1 MMAGIVRVRHR
12 NSRSGP
18 NCPIHIA
25 NISIIPVQPG
35 APAEPEDFTAL
46 RQSVPELSS
55 VENPEDYE
63 SQADV
68 QTATRATA
76 GPTGWDAAHIPTG
89 PEEPAFG
96 TDPVSADATALSS
109 TLNQSS
115 ATGVPRSPRQQL
127 GPERLSGNVG
137 PNMVGDGRG
146 ATDETGPSDRTA
158 QGLDLGGGTGTGGG
172 GGEDDV
178 AKTTSKTPEKAE
190 DNPVEEPTA
199 DGAHGDDGEQ
209 YTQVPPPEGNN
220 VHSKEAL
227 RGPSAPPAREE
238 YEFEKAMDG
247 KKPANA
253 KSGASFSFP
262 SFALAWSKYAEL
274 ILILEA
280 RNAAKSNQQDQTRKP
295 NAMSKMKERFSRAGN
310 HFHHNNKT

>member
-178 AKTTSKTPEKAE
+178 AKTTSKTPEKAG
-190 DNPVEEPTA
+190 DNPWGSTTLEWTIPS
-199 DGAHGDDGEQ
+199 
-209 YTQVPPPEGNN
+209 PPPHENFTTTPT
-220 VHSKEAL
+220 VTA
-227 RGPSAPPAREE
+227 GP
-238 YEFEKAMDG
+238 
-247 KKPANA
+247 
-253 KSGASFSFP
+253 
-262 SFALAWSKYAEL
+262 
-274 ILILEA
+274 
-280 RNAAKSNQQDQTRKP
+280 
-295 NAMSKMKERFSRAGN
+295 
-310 HFHHNNKT
+310 